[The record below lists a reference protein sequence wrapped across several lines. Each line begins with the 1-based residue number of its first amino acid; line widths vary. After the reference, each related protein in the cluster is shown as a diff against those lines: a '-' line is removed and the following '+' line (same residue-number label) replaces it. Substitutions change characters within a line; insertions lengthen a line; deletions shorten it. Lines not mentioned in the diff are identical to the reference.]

1 MRDDVRVPTPQSQD
15 QIAALCDA
23 LVGQRI
29 TLLQVLG
36 INALKSLRPSPDDL
50 VGERIEAVD
59 VSGRIVTFSAD
70 AHTVTIDLQRTG
82 KLVALS
88 HPQPY
93 LPGTGSMPTVR
104 LITEGGG
111 LDLTEPAKTKRISVS
126 LADRV
131 K

>member
-1 MRDDVRVPTPQSQD
+1 MTICAS
-15 QIAALCDA
+15 LS
-23 LVGQRI
+23 GQRI

-50 VGERIEAVD
+50 VGDVIETTD
-59 VSGRIVTFSAD
+59 LSGRVLTIHTE

-82 KLVALS
+82 KLASLP
-88 HPQPY
+88 HPEPY
-93 LPGTGSMPTVR
+93 QTGSGSLPTVR

-111 LDLTEPAKTKRISVS
+111 LDMREPAKTKRISVS
-126 LADRV
+126 IASRV